1 MRIDKFL
8 WCIRVYKMRT
18 DASQAIRLG
27 RIEVNGQPV
36 KPAREVAP
44 GDVVSIRRA
53 AITLTLRVKLLPK
66 GRLGAKLVPE
76 YVDDCTPQSELDK
89 MRLRLMQP
97 PAMMRAPGSGRPT
110 KKERRD
116 MEEVLNPKEADS
128 PALPDDLLDD
138 EDALALEDEEAIN
151 EWLHRMHN

>member
-8 WCIRVYKMRT
+8 WCIRVYKTRT

-44 GDVVSIRRA
+44 GDAVSIRRA

-66 GRLGAKLVPE
+66 GRLGAKIVPE

-97 PAMMRAPGSGRPT
+97 PTMMRAPGSGRPT

-116 MEEVLNPKEADS
+116 MEEVLNPEEADS
-128 PALPDDLLDD
+128 QALPDDLLGD
-138 EDALALEDEEAIN
+138 EDTLALEDEEAIN

>member
-1 MRIDKFL
+1 M
-8 WCIRVYKMRT
+8 
-18 DASQAIRLG
+18 
-27 RIEVNGQPV
+27 
-36 KPAREVAP
+36 
-44 GDVVSIRRA
+44 
-53 AITLTLRVKLLPK
+53 
-66 GRLGAKLVPE
+66 PE

-97 PAMMRAPGSGRPT
+97 PAMTRAPGSGRPT

-116 MEEVLNPKEADS
+116 MEEVLNPEEADS
-128 PALPDDLLDD
+128 QALPDDLLGD